1 MIFIYWS
8 CAEHPCRWCRRASF
22 SGAKRKV
29 KESSNEGGSSD
40 AAMLTSLRASPA
52 KSRTRRED
60 EKKQDEEEEAS
71 NRVSPPLQDVEMQ
84 DPPRDKGAA
93 DIEVEAHEVL
103 AIGVARTTEVPSIES
118 ERTRAEPTE
127 GVRIP
132 PVCVATG

>member
-1 MIFIYWS
+1 MLNFCSWS

-71 NRVSPPLQDVEMQ
+71 NRVSPPLQDMEMQ
-84 DPPRDKGAA
+84 DPPGDEGAA
-93 DIEVEAHEVL
+93 HIVVEAREVPAL
-103 AIGVARTTEVPSIES
+103 EVVKDPGRAHRGGQDPTRQGGGRVAR
-118 ERTRAEPTE
+118 EPHS
-127 GVRIP
+127 
-132 PVCVATG
+132 